1 MDFQD
6 LLREAETARE
16 KAYAPY
22 SGFKVGAALLTSGG
36 KIYRGTNVENAS
48 YGLSICAERTAV
60 FAAVAEGEKDFT
72 VLALAAEPGTTP
84 CGACRQVIMEF
95 APEAKIVFTNELGEV
110 EIKRARELLPATFD
124 LKK

>member
-1 MDFQD
+1 MDLQD

-22 SGFKVGAALLTSGG
+22 SGFKVGAALLTSSG
-36 KIYRGTNVENAS
+36 KIYLGANVENAS

-60 FAAVAEGEKDFT
+60 FTAVAAGEKDFT
-72 VLALAAEPGTTP
+72 ALALAAEPGTTP

-95 APEAKIVFTNELGEV
+95 APEAKIVFTNEHGEV
-110 EIKRARELLPATFD
+110 EIKKARELLPASFD
-124 LKK
+124 FKK